1 MVITAKVGDGRNGYD
16 GYPSTVILP
25 RFATVTARGGKQG
38 WYQGQGGNM
47 GGNGYSGGA
56 GGGHPRFGGAG
67 WSGGS
72 NGGNGNG
79 YGNGNMRGGMGT
91 GENLAAYTLDH
102 FKLSPGQGGKYY
114 HDSNNNNFY
123 YGGGGGGVLVDY
135 DGPSTSPWQGKG
147 YGGGGG
153 GNHSS
158 EEGLPGVIL
167 VEVVRL

>member
-25 RFATVTARGGKQG
+25 RFATVTARGGK
-38 WYQGQGGNM
+38 QGQGGNM

-79 YGNGNMRGGMGT
+79 YGRGGMGT

-114 HDSNNNNFY
+114 HDSNDNNFY

>member
-1 MVITAKVGDGRNGYD
+1 MVITAKVGDGRNGHD
-16 GYPSTVILP
+16 GYPSTVRLP
-25 RFATVTARGGKQG
+25 RIATVTARGGKQG
-38 WYQGQGGNM
+38 GSM

-56 GGGHPRFGGAG
+56 GGGHPSFGGAG

-79 YGNGNMRGGMGT
+79 NMRGGMGT
-91 GENLAAYTLDH
+91 GEHLAAYTLDH
-102 FKLSPGQGGKYY
+102 FKLSPGQGGTYY
-114 HDSNNNNFY
+114 HRSHGNNFY
-123 YGGGGGGVLVDY
+123 YGGGGGGVLVDS